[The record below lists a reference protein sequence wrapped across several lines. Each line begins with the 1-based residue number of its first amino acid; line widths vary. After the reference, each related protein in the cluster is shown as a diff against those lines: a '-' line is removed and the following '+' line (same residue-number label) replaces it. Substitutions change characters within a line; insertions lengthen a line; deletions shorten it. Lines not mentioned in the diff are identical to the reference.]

1 MSCNQR
7 RLYPNIVPFTLFLPS
22 ITDNQVFS
30 ILPFHLKTYKHMIND
45 SMLIYL
51 AGSLI
56 LFFPP

>member
-45 SMLIYL
+45 
-51 AGSLI
+51 I
-56 LFFPP
+56 LNMNP